1 MKVGDIVL
9 LREAYHI
16 VGVYYGP
23 GVITMMDEGNYA
35 DPDDESLDEA
45 WKSFRVQWSD
55 DWSWHNPEHLEVI
68 SESR

>member
-9 LREAYHI
+9 LKRNWRTT
-16 VGVYYGP
+16 GVYYGP

-35 DPDDESLDEA
+35 EAGFDEA
-45 WKSFRVQWSD
+45 WKSFRVQWND
-55 DWSWHNPEHLEVI
+55 DWSWHDPEQLEVI